1 MARHTI
7 TAPYRLNYSKY
18 VIVNMFIYFF
28 KTQKH
33 ILQIGSYIHD
43 DSQIFFT
50 GNYGHDLSNQ
60 RAQQYEL
67 FAKKL
72 HPNDTYLF
80 YANRSYTT
88 LLSGLAIIYI
98 LGHFPRQD
106 FRWS

>member
-1 MARHTI
+1 MLKETMSSGHGVAKPKPYYVFLHI
-7 TAPYRLNYSKY
+7 TTNIDPKIS
-18 VIVNMFIYFF
+18 FI
-28 KTQKH
+28 
-33 ILQIGSYIHD
+33 QIGSYIHD

-80 YANRSYTT
+80 YANRCK
-88 LLSGLAIIYI
+88 
-98 LGHFPRQD
+98 
-106 FRWS
+106 

>member
-1 MARHTI
+1 M
-7 TAPYRLNYSKY
+7 L
-18 VIVNMFIYFF
+18 VNMFIYFF

-80 YANRSYTT
+80 YANR
-88 LLSGLAIIYI
+88 
-98 LGHFPRQD
+98 
-106 FRWS
+106 

>member
-1 MARHTI
+1 MKTNHTRGIITPLSVSTNIRHSLLKETVCHQQMQW
-7 TAPYRLNYSKY
+7 LNQNLNML

-80 YANRSYTT
+80 YANR
-88 LLSGLAIIYI
+88 
-98 LGHFPRQD
+98 
-106 FRWS
+106 

>member
-1 MARHTI
+1 M
-7 TAPYRLNYSKY
+7 NG
-18 VIVNMFIYFF
+18 N
-28 KTQKH
+28 

-72 HPNDTYLF
+72 HTNDTFLF
-80 YANRSYTT
+80 YANRYVLLTYSNRETSCLSISRTFSQTGFQVELRRRRTPILLQVRDTT
-88 LLSGLAIIYI
+88 NN
-98 LGHFPRQD
+98 
-106 FRWS
+106 